1 MKRSTLAIAAA
12 GLEAAGAFGWLAV
25 RPWYRH
31 WGATPAEI
39 DRPMPLDGRIANPK
53 LNTTM
58 AIAIGAP
65 PEEIWPWL
73 AQIGDPPRA
82 GYYSYTW
89 IEKLAGL
96 DIVNAGR
103 LLPEHQQLHV
113 GQTLDKNG
121 TMTVLAVDPGRF
133 LALGPPES
141 IDYLKCVWSFELRP
155 IGSQRTRLV
164 TRVRAEW
171 SWKRLAEAT
180 SPLTL
185 PMWFLIE
192 PGAFIMERKMLRE
205 IKRLAER
212 SRPPVSLEMA
222 RARMRELAKGGAA

>member
-1 MKRSTLAIAAA
+1 MKRSTLALTAA
-12 GLEAAGAFGWLAV
+12 GLEAGAAFGWFAV

-39 DRPMPLDGRIANPK
+39 DRPMPLDGRIAAPK

-58 AIAIGAP
+58 AITIDAP
-65 PEEIWPWL
+65 PEDVWPWL

-89 IEKLAGL
+89 IEKLVGL
-96 DIVNAGR
+96 DIVNAGL
-103 LLPEHQQLHV
+103 LLPEHQSLEV

-121 TMTVLAVDPGRF
+121 TMTVLAVEPGRS

-141 IDYLKCVWSFELRP
+141 VDYLKCVWSFELRP
-155 IGSQRTRLV
+155 FGSSRTRLI

-171 SWKRLAEAT
+171 SWKRLVEMT

-185 PMWFLIE
+185 PMWLLIE
-192 PGAFIMERKMLRE
+192 PGAFIMERKMLLE
-205 IKRLAER
+205 IKRLVER
-212 SRPPVSLEMA
+212 ARPPISMEMA